1 MEEAMININ
10 QLDDSIRWAEIFIIR
25 AKQAKGRLLD
35 EHCNPNEA
43 HFGNAHSAAV
53 RRTSLDLTKSLARL
67 RKPR

>member
-1 MEEAMININ
+1 MININ
-10 QLDDSIRWAEIFIIR
+10 QLDECIKWAEIFITR

-35 EHCNPNEA
+35 EHCNANEPS
-43 HFGNAHSAAV
+43 FGNAHSAAV